1 MIYITGDTHRD
12 FSRLYKLKENKD
24 DMLIVLGD
32 AGINY
37 CLNEED
43 IRYKEYLKKFELK
56 IFCVRGNHEE
66 RPENINT
73 YKEVEMFGG
82 KVFIEEDYPNLIF
95 AKDGEIYNIDGKS
108 VLVIGGAYSV
118 DKEYRLMYGHKWF
131 KDEQLTKEEM
141 NNILNKV
148 KGKHFDIVLTHTCP
162 YKYEPR
168 EVFIQGLDQSKV
180 DKSME
185 HFLDEIEENI
195 SYDKWYCGH
204 YHTEK
209 QIDKLEFMFGRIKI
223 FNKDE
228 FVPKYNRNGYEIIR
242 DYCKQDDVNKNG
254 KVRCPKCNST
264 DIVMQKSDG
273 ECIYAIDEIAIVC
286 NNCKKV
292 YGFSDVK
299 YKANCPKELRISNTG
314 NFQKISCFF
323 NIK

>member
-1 MIYITGDTHRD
+1 MFYITGDTHRD
-12 FSRLYKLKENKD
+12 FSRLYKLKQNKD

-43 IRYKEYLKKFELK
+43 IRYKEYLKKFKLK
-56 IFCVRGNHEE
+56 IFCIRGNHEA
-66 RPENINT
+66 RPEHIKT
-73 YKEVEMFGG
+73 YKEIEMFGG
-82 KVFIEEDYPNLIF
+82 KVFVEEDYPNLIF

-118 DKEYRLMYGHKWF
+118 DKEYRLTYGHRWF
-131 KDEQLTKEEM
+131 KDEELTKEEM
-141 NNILNKV
+141 NIILDKV

-168 EVFIQGLDQSKV
+168 EVFMQGLDQSKI

-209 QIDKLEFMFGRIKI
+209 QVDKLEFMYGRIKM

-228 FVPKYNRNGYEIIR
+228 FVPKFNRNGYEIIR

-254 KVRCPKCNST
+254 KVCCPKCNST
-264 DIVMQKSDG
+264 DIIIQKGAG
-273 ECIYAIDEIAIVC
+273 ESIYGIDEIAIIC

-299 YKANCPKELRISNTG
+299 YKPNCPKEL
-314 NFQKISCFF
+314 
-323 NIK
+323 